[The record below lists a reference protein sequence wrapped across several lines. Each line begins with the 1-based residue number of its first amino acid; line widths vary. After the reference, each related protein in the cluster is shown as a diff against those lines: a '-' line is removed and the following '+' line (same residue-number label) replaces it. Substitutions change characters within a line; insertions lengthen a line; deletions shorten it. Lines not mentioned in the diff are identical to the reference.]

1 MKLTGSFYPN
11 RWNQT
16 MNLISVN
23 INGLNDHTKR
33 TALVDWLKCMKADV
47 VCLQETHTP
56 SHESA
61 RKWFANS
68 GYRVASSSFTSK
80 SAGVAILVKDTYK
93 ISRIIKDEH
102 GRFIQVFVDFGENQ
116 LSFVSLYAPN
126 TNPERNRYFTSL
138 TDLIDLSR
146 PVFIGGDFN
155 SVLHPEV
162 DRMRDPSH
170 EPNRFAHRRESVAAL
185 ESLMSYTQTYAL
197 WRQLHPG
204 RIAYS
209 WTHGS
214 GDRASRIDMVWAPT
228 AMAGPI
234 GSPLNIMRILPQLWT
249 GGTRVN
255 FT

>member
-1 MKLTGSFYPN
+1 
-11 RWNQT
+11 

-23 INGLNDHTKR
+23 INGLNDHVKR

-80 SAGVAILVKDTYK
+80 SAGVAILVRDTWK
-93 ISRIIKDEH
+93 ISKIIKDDH
-102 GRFIQVFVDFGENQ
+102 GHFIQVFVDFGENQ
-116 LSFVSLYAPN
+116 LSFVSLYAMN
-126 TNPERNRYFTSL
+126 TNPERNRYLTSL

-162 DRMRDPSH
+162 DRMRDPFH
-170 EPNRFAHRRESVAAL
+170 APNRFAHRRECCCIGVAHV
-185 ESLMSYTQTYAL
+185 
-197 WRQLHPG
+197 LHTNI
-204 RIAYS
+204 R
-209 WTHGS
+209 
-214 GDRASRIDMVWAPT
+214 
-228 AMAGPI
+228 AMASLTSRTHSIFVDARI
-234 GSPLNIMRILPQLWT
+234 GWSCVANRH
-249 GGTRVN
+249 GVGSN
-255 FT
+255 SYG